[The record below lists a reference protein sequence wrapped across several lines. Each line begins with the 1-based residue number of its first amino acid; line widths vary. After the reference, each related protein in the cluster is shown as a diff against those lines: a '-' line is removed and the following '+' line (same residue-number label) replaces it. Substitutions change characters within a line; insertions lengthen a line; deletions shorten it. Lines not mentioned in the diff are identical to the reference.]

1 MGRKILTFIIMF
13 FCTVNFAC
21 SEEITLKDKQEMQ
34 MSFNKAYELMLN
46 NNYALKAIYEEGYR
60 MKRNTQGYVRV
71 TIWFLMTIFLVAL
84 IMFNHYQFLKFEQ
97 QQREFDRQ
105 VLDLLQEKG
114 IPAGAPLAEED
125 LVQDH
130 H

>member
-1 MGRKILTFIIMF
+1 
-13 FCTVNFAC
+13 
-21 SEEITLKDKQEMQ
+21 
-34 MSFNKAYELMLN
+34 
-46 NNYALKAIYEEGYR
+46 